1 MRVIGISFIVMC
13 IGISP
18 RCPGDDDAAA
28 VLAKQKQALKA
39 NTAAAQIPASPMIE
53 SANLLLCG
61 TLPEAKLRSLSSSLE
76 KQFSTAVA
84 ALQFDNND
92 KPWLGKLGVYMFAD
106 RAQFRS
112 FVRTIEKRSPDDA
125 EQGSQALK
133 SDTPHVA
140 AGPGRTPTSPTAEA
154 QAGLE
159 LATAILAGR
168 AKATPLPE
176 WVIVGF
182 SRATA
187 AHAAGQAAGV
197 RKKGAR
203 DLIRARLRPRDAW
216 NEAIPYDQRM
226 TLAAGIMDFIVYGNG
241 AGKPID
247 FLGGFRPDEE
257 KPTKSPEDALAA
269 AKLSIDQFEAAF
281 IKWLSSTK

>member
-1 MRVIGISFIVMC
+1 MC
-13 IGISP
+13 IGIAP
-18 RCPGDDDAAA
+18 RCSGDDGPGAL
-28 VLAKQKQALKA
+28 LAQQKRALET
-39 NTAAAQIPASPMIE
+39 NSAAAQIPASAIFE

-61 TLPEAKLRSLSSSLE
+61 TLPDSKLRTLSSSLE
-76 KQFSTAVA
+76 KQYSAVVA

-92 KPWLGKLGVYMFAD
+92 KPWLGKLGVYVFAD

-140 AGPGRTPTSPTAEA
+140 AGPGRTPTAPTAET

-182 SRATA
+182 GRATA
-187 AHAAGQAAGV
+187 AHSAGQAAGV

-203 DLIRARLRPRDAW
+203 ELIRARLRPRDAW

-241 AGKPID
+241 AGKPIE
-247 FLGGFRPDEE
+247 FLGGFRPDED

-281 IKWLSSTK
+281 IKWLGSTK

>member
-1 MRVIGISFIVMC
+1 LIVLC
-13 IGISP
+13 GVSSHLV
-18 RCPGDDDAAA
+18 GADDDATAL
-28 VLAKQKQALKA
+28 LAKQKQALKA
-39 NTAAAQIPASPMIE
+39 NTAAAQIPGSAAVE

-61 TLPEAKLRSLSSSLE
+61 TLPESKLRTLSTTLE
-76 KQFSTAVA
+76 KQYSAAVA
-84 ALQFDNND
+84 ALQFEKND
-92 KPWLGKLGVYMFAD
+92 KPWLGKLGVYVFAD

-133 SDTPHVA
+133 DETPYVA

-182 SRATA
+182 GRATA
-187 AHAAGQAAGV
+187 AHAAGQAAGA

-216 NEAIPYDQRM
+216 NGEIPYDQRM

-281 IKWLSSTK
+281 IKWLGSAK